1 VQRYKKYFICNSF
14 VLFYSEKFYLIKP
27 DDLLHLSIILLKFA
41 QNDQIMKTNHLIF
54 SLLLILTHL
63 SSYADIVK
71 VGHATYSTDWY
82 EETATLTK
90 FKADYNDINVVI
102 PEKIKVDD
110 YYYTVTA
117 VGDEAFR
124 PNEEGTDSYSEYL
137 DYIETLELPN
147 SITSIGNKAFKQ
159 MKKLKEIKLPENLET
174 MGEYAF
180 DGCSSLTELTFPQ
193 NLKIIEEYTCY
204 YCSSLKTIHLGKS
217 VQEIQNDAFYEKC
230 PIENIYISATEPPV
244 VGSFAIHNNP
254 INVFVPKE
262 SWQQYTRSKYWNKSN
277 FTIEPDD
284 DSTSSVNTTVK
295 NSFRIISSGN
305 GKIQIIGNNI
315 GLVVVYNITGTVVSK
330 QKVTDYFECTL
341 PSGIYFI
348 RTNMGVSKISHK

>member
-1 VQRYKKYFICNSF
+1 MQRYKKYFICNSF

-180 DGCSSLTELTFPQ
+180 YGCSSLTELTFPQ
-193 NLKIIEEYTCY
+193 NLKIIEEYTCTLIPQHY
-204 YCSSLKTIHLGKS
+204 SLTL
-217 VQEIQNDAFYEKC
+217 F
-230 PIENIYISATEPPV
+230 ISA
-244 VGSFAIHNNP
+244 
-254 INVFVPKE
+254 
-262 SWQQYTRSKYWNKSN
+262 
-277 FTIEPDD
+277 
-284 DSTSSVNTTVK
+284 
-295 NSFRIISSGN
+295 
-305 GKIQIIGNNI
+305 
-315 GLVVVYNITGTVVSK
+315 
-330 QKVTDYFECTL
+330 
-341 PSGIYFI
+341 
-348 RTNMGVSKISHK
+348 

>member
-1 VQRYKKYFICNSF
+1 
-14 VLFYSEKFYLIKP
+14 
-27 DDLLHLSIILLKFA
+27 
-41 QNDQIMKTNHLIF
+41 MKTNYLILSF
-54 SLLLILTHL
+54 LLVLTHL

-71 VGHATYSTDWY
+71 IGHATYSTDWF
-82 EETATLTK
+82 EDTATLTK

-124 PNEEGTDSYSEYL
+124 PNEEGTNSYDEYL

-147 SITSIGNKAFKQ
+147 TIKTIGNSAFKQ
-159 MKKLKEIKLPENLET
+159 MKKLKDIKLPENLET
-174 MGEYAF
+174 MGGYAF

-193 NLKIIEEYTCY
+193 SLKIIEEFTCTL
-204 YCSSLKTIHLGKS
+204 CSSLKTIHLGKS
-217 VQEIQNDAFYEKC
+217 LQEIQGSAFYDQC
-230 PIENIYISATEPPV
+230 PIENIYITATEPPI
-244 VGSFAIHNNP
+244 VGNYAIHNNP

-262 SWQQYTRSKYWNKSN
+262 SLQLYSKYWDKSN
-277 FTIEPDD
+277 FTIEPYD

-295 NSFRIISSGN
+295 NSFRISSDN

>member
-1 VQRYKKYFICNSF
+1 MQRYKKYFICNSF

-71 VGHATYSTDWY
+71 VGHATYSTNWFED
-82 EETATLTK
+82 TATLTK

-102 PEKIKVDD
+102 PEKIKVGD

-117 VGDEAFR
+117 IGEEAFR

-147 SITSIGNKAFKQ
+147 SINSIGNKAFKQ

-193 NLKIIEEYTCY
+193 SLKIIEECICY
-204 YCSSLKTIHLGKS
+204 YCTSLKTIHLGKS
-217 VQEIQNDAFYEKC
+217 VQEIQGSAFYDYC
-230 PIENIYISATEPPV
+230 PIENIYISATQPPI
-244 VGSFAIHNNP
+244 VGNYAIHNGP

-262 SWQQYTRSKYWNKSN
+262 SLQLYWDSIYWDKSN

>member
-1 VQRYKKYFICNSF
+1 
-14 VLFYSEKFYLIKP
+14 
-27 DDLLHLSIILLKFA
+27 
-41 QNDQIMKTNHLIF
+41 MKTNYLILSF
-54 SLLLILTHL
+54 LLVLTHL

-71 VGHATYSTDWY
+71 IGHATYSTDWY
-82 EETATLTK
+82 EDTATLTK

-102 PEKIKVDD
+102 PEKIKVGD

-117 VGDEAFR
+117 IGEEAFR

-147 SITSIGNKAFKQ
+147 SINSIGNKAFKQ

-262 SWQQYTRSKYWNKSN
+262 SLQLYLDSKYWDKSN

-295 NSFRIISSGN
+295 NSFRISSDN

>member
-1 VQRYKKYFICNSF
+1 
-14 VLFYSEKFYLIKP
+14 
-27 DDLLHLSIILLKFA
+27 
-41 QNDQIMKTNHLIF
+41 
-54 SLLLILTHL
+54 
-63 SSYADIVK
+63 
-71 VGHATYSTDWY
+71 
-82 EETATLTK
+82 
-90 FKADYNDINVVI
+90 
-102 PEKIKVDD
+102 
-110 YYYTVTA
+110 
-117 VGDEAFR
+117 
-124 PNEEGTDSYSEYL
+124 
-137 DYIETLELPN
+137 
-147 SITSIGNKAFKQ
+147 

-193 NLKIIEEYTCY
+193 SLKIIEEYTCY
-204 YCSSLKTIHLGKS
+204 YCTSLKTIHLGKS

-262 SWQQYTRSKYWNKSN
+262 SLQLYLHSEYWNKSN

-284 DSTSSVNTTVK
+284 DSTSSVNATVK
-295 NSFRIISSGN
+295 NSFRISSGN
-305 GKIQIIGNNI
+305 GKIQISGNNI

-330 QKVTDYFECTL
+330 QNMTDYFECTL

-348 RTNMGVSKISHK
+348 RTNMGVRKISHK

>member
-1 VQRYKKYFICNSF
+1 M
-14 VLFYSEKFYLIKP
+14 
-27 DDLLHLSIILLKFA
+27 SIILFKFA
-41 QNDQIMKTNHLIF
+41 QNIQIMKTNHLIF
-54 SLLLILTHL
+54 SLLLTLTHL
-63 SSYADIVK
+63 SSHADIVK
-71 VGHATYSTDWY
+71 IGHATYSTDWY

-124 PNEEGTDSYSEYL
+124 PNEEGTNSYDEYL

-147 SITSIGNKAFKQ
+147 TIKTIGNSAFKQ
-159 MKKLKEIKLPENLET
+159 MKKLKDIKLPENLET

-180 DGCSSLTELTFPQ
+180 DGCSALTELSFPQ
-193 NLKIIEEYTCY
+193 NLKIIEEYTCT
-204 YCSSLKTIHLGKS
+204 YCSSLKTVHLGES

-230 PIENIYISATEPPV
+230 PIENIHIAATEPPV
-244 VGSFAIHNNP
+244 VGDFAIHNNP
-254 INVFVPKE
+254 INVYVPTE
-262 SWQQYTRSKYWNKSN
+262 SLQLYRDSEYWDKSN
-277 FTIEPDD
+277 FTIESTD

-295 NSFRIISSGN
+295 NPHRIYSDN
-305 GKIQIIGNNI
+305 GKIRITGNNI
-315 GLVVVYNITGTVVSK
+315 GLVVVYNITGMVVAK
-330 QKVTDYFECTL
+330 QKVTDCFECTL

-348 RTNMGVSKISHK
+348 RTNLGASKILHK